1 MQEITVE
8 EVDNSH
14 EDSSLFNQS
23 RDSEQMRTRGPHV
36 SAGSSINCS
45 HEPSFMNEETFMSQ
59 KRDSEQLRGGGNP
72 NVMGERFTSVNE
84 EPSTGHRRRD
94 LVQLHGKG
102 PPPST
107 FRGTTIEENDM
118 VVDEEP
124 SVNNWRGSEQMTSGD
139 SHVSDRSMATRGSDM
154 ANDDEAND
162 ALIDFINDDAMD
174 LELENSPFTYMSSLQ
189 AQWDPEESR
198 TKPFIRGRIKVRDNI
213 LCTLPL

>member
-45 HEPSFMNEETFMSQ
+45 HEPSFMNEENFMSQ
-59 KRDSEQLRGGGNP
+59 KRDLEQLRGDGNP
-72 NVMGERFTSVNE
+72 NVMGESLTSVNE

-102 PPPST
+102 PPPGS

-139 SHVSDRSMATRGSDM
+139 SHVSLRSMATRGSDM
-154 ANDDEAND
+154 ANNDEAND
-162 ALIDFINDDAMD
+162 TLMDFINDDAMD
-174 LELENSPFTYMSSLQ
+174 VELENSPFTYMSSLQ
-189 AQWDPEESR
+189 AQWGAEESR
-198 TKPFIRGRIKVRDNI
+198 TKPFIRGRIKVRDNT